1 MSIQGAGGQ
10 APSNPSSVPLVSARR
25 YMTNVLWT
33 WLGVATGIFGGLFVT
48 PYTVRKIG
56 VDHFGMW
63 TLVLSLVEYYWLID
77 IGLRS
82 AALKFSAQYYAL
94 GQQDQLDELVNT
106 GLAYSMG
113 AGAILALLTIFG
125 APYAGHLFH
134 ISDPVFPKLIRVV
147 GISWALGLVFNIF
160 GACIEGF
167 QRFDIFGRIWVSTT
181 VLRTVTI
188 VLILA
193 LGFGVFEMG
202 LVLLASQTLI
212 YLLNLYY
219 YRRLAPQARINLSLA
234 TFSKF
239 KEMAS
244 YGVHTL
250 RVIVSDRLLR
260 QAVPVMIPYYLP
272 LRDLAFYALP
282 MRILDY
288 AMDGVGRVGSVTTPT
303 ATELLAKGR
312 REELVDLS
320 VYANRY
326 SLAIFLP
333 IPIFL
338 LIYGNELYVMW
349 MGSDIASHSAYLL
362 PAFLFGHAIVASQM
376 NSVSVLFGIGRHQ
389 AYSRF
394 FWGSSSDGAGD
405 DVGFAAFWATGRRL
419 AGQWPYGVESW
430 SDCWFV
436 VMHRTQDER
445 WHICCTGLREALPGG
460 RGNVP
465 WPHGAQTPGS
475 ARSDPASDSDGCVR
489 HGRAVRS
496 CQLFAVRLCGTSR
509 TGEPQDACP
518 RVPSGGR
525 VKRARL

>member
-1 MSIQGAGGQ
+1 MSTQGAGGQ
-10 APSNPSSVPLVSARR
+10 APSNRSSVPLVSARR

-82 AALKFSAQYYAL
+82 AALKFSAEYYAL
-94 GQQDQLDELVNT
+94 GQQDELDELVNT

-125 APYAGHLFH
+125 APYAGLLFH

-167 QRFDIFGRIWVSTT
+167 QRFDIFGQIWVSTT
-181 VLRTVTI
+181 VLRTITL
-188 VLILA
+188 VLVLA

-202 LVLLASQTLI
+202 LVLLASQTLV

-219 YRRLAPQARINLSLA
+219 YRRLAPQAKINLSLA

-338 LIYGNELYVMW
+338 LIYGNELYAIW

-394 FWGSSSDGAGD
+394 LLGEALLTVLGMALVLPRFGLLGAAWLANGLMALNRGLI
-405 DVGFAAFWATGRRL
+405 VGFLLCTELEMSVGTFAARVYAKPCLVGAVTFLGLMAL
-419 AGQWPYGVESW
+419 KHE
-430 SDCWFV
+430 
-436 VMHRTQDER
+436 
-445 WHICCTGLREALPGG
+445 GLRGQTLPQILTAVFAMAVPYVAASYLLCVSAEHRALVNRKVRALMY
-460 RGNVP
+460 RGV
-465 WPHGAQTPGS
+465 GA
-475 ARSDPASDSDGCVR
+475 A
-489 HGRAVRS
+489 
-496 CQLFAVRLCGTSR
+496 
-509 TGEPQDACP
+509 
-518 RVPSGGR
+518 
-525 VKRARL
+525 

>member
-1 MSIQGAGGQ
+1 MSITGADDQ
-10 APSNPSSVPLVSARR
+10 TPISTSSIPLVSSRR
-25 YMTNVLWT
+25 YISNVLWT
-33 WLGVATGIFGGLFVT
+33 WLGVAIGIAGGLFVT
-48 PYTVRKIG
+48 PYVVRKIG
-56 VDHFGMW
+56 VDQFSMW

-82 AALKFSAQYYAL
+82 ASLKLSAEYYAL
-94 GQQDQLDELVNT
+94 GQHDELDRLVNT
-106 GLAYSMG
+106 GLVYSMG
-113 AGAILALLTIFG
+113 AGAILASLTVLG
-125 APYAGHLFH
+125 APYAGRLFH
-134 ISDPVFPKLIRVV
+134 ITDPVFPQLIRVV
-147 GISWALGLVFNIF
+147 GVSWALGLVFNIF

-181 VLRTVTI
+181 ILRIVAI

-202 LVLLASQTLI
+202 LVLLASQTLV
-212 YLLNLYY
+212 YLLNFYY

-239 KEMAS
+239 KEMAR

-288 AMDGVGRVGSVTTPT
+288 AMDGVGRIGNVTTPT
-303 ATELLAKGR
+303 ATELLAKDR
-312 REELVDLS
+312 REQLVELC

-338 LIYGNELYVMW
+338 LIYGNELYTIW
-349 MGSDIASHSAYLL
+349 MGADIASHSAYLL
-362 PAFLFGHAIVASQM
+362 PAFLLGHAIVASQM

-394 FWGSSSDGAGD
+394 LLGEALLTVLGMAFVLPRFGLLGAAWLANGLMALNRGLITFFLACKELKMSVWAFALRVYARPCL
-405 DVGFAAFWATGRRL
+405 VGAVTYLGLMALKHQGLRGQNVREILAAAFAMAVPYLTASYLLCIAQEHRAQVTRKVRALRL
-419 AGQWPYGVESW
+419 
-430 SDCWFV
+430 
-436 VMHRTQDER
+436 RTSH
-445 WHICCTGLREALPGG
+445 WT
-460 RGNVP
+460 N
-465 WPHGAQTPGS
+465 
-475 ARSDPASDSDGCVR
+475 
-489 HGRAVRS
+489 
-496 CQLFAVRLCGTSR
+496 
-509 TGEPQDACP
+509 
-518 RVPSGGR
+518 
-525 VKRARL
+525 